1 MKTHDL
7 VPGTPEWD
15 AHRLEHDNASECAAM
30 LGLSKKTTRNE
41 LLRMKATGNA
51 KEFSQFVRE
60 KILASG
66 HVAEAAARPLVEEE
80 IGEDLYPLTCTSD
93 EYPTLSCSFDGV
105 NMMET
110 INWECKVWNE
120 DLVAQVRAKKLTDPD
135 HIYQLEQ
142 QRIINT
148 RATKSIFTVA
158 RADGSERVSME
169 YIPQPGLREQILA
182 GWVQF
187 REDRANHIPEPIKAE
202 AIATPVE
209 TLPAIVY
216 DIDRKS
222 MALTSN
228 LPIFRDAVQALI
240 ERTKAPLENDQDFA
254 DRKAL
259 CKYLRTTEA
268 NLKLKADEVIG
279 QISDVAAFSNGLKD
293 LAKVIQAAALT
304 SEKLVEREEQAR
316 KDSIR
321 QGGERAL
328 AVHLASLQARFDG
341 RVQMPSIKGLFAE
354 KMKGL
359 RSLAS
364 MQNAIDTELANRK
377 IEANAIADTFSAN
390 LRAMDA
396 IQDEHTGDYTF
407 LFRDLQQI
415 IGYAAD
421 PFAAVVKSRIEAY
434 VSAEAAKVE
443 AAAEAARERIR
454 NEERAKAQA
463 DIEAKAKKDREEA
476 AAEQKRLQD
485 EADAAKPAPAVVA
498 QTVGAVD
505 PLDEGGPLP
514 SVVPSIIDD
523 QVREIEQAPTPITK
537 PRVKLDPKRPTDVEI
552 LNAISLTFNVS
563 VEVAARW
570 LLTMNAAELAEVA
583 A

>member
-15 AHRLEHDNASECAAM
+15 AHRLSHDNASECAAM

-66 HVAEAAARPLVEEE
+66 HAAEAATRPLVEEE
-80 IGEDLYPLTCTSD
+80 VGEDLYPLTCTSD
-93 EYPTLSCSFDGV
+93 EYPSLSCSFDGV
-105 NMMET
+105 NMSET

-148 RATKSIFTVA
+148 KATKSIFTVA

-169 YIPQPGLREQILA
+169 YVPQPGLREQILA
-182 GWVQF
+182 GWAQF
-187 REDRANHIPEPIKAE
+187 REDLAAYVPEPVKAE

-240 ERTKAPLENDQDFA
+240 ERSKAPLENDQDFA

-279 QISDVAAFSNGLKD
+279 QMSDVAAFSNGLKD
-293 LAKVIQAAALT
+293 LAKAIQVAALA

-316 KDSIR
+316 KDAIR

-328 AVHLASLQARFDG
+328 SVHLASLQARFDG
-341 RVQMPSIKGLFAE
+341 RVSMPIIRGSFAE

-377 IEANAIADTFSAN
+377 IDANAIADTYSAN
-390 LRAMDA
+390 LRKL
-396 IQDEHTGDYTF
+396 DELAADHLF

-421 PFAAVVKSRIEAY
+421 PFAAVVKSRVDAH
-434 VSAEAAKVE
+434 VAAEAARIE
-443 AAAEAARERIR
+443 AAAEAAREQIR
-454 NEERAKAQA
+454 SEERAKA
-463 DIEAKAKKDREEA
+463 EAEAREKL
-476 AAEQKRLQD
+476 AAEQTAQ
-485 EADAAKPAPAVVA
+485 PAPALTLSDVA
-498 QTVGAVD
+498 TAVLPEPIASALVGNAPATTVPFPPGRRAVGS
-505 PLDEGGPLP
+505 LER
-514 SVVPSIIDD
+514 VPSKPATPPAKSPAPMPSLTELITGTAEAFGADD
-523 QVREIEQAPTPITK
+523 ADVIRWFLA
-537 PRVKLDPKRPTDVEI
+537 LDPAA
-552 LNAISLTFNVS
+552 LNDALRNAT
-563 VEVAARW
+563 EVA
-570 LLTMNAAELAEVA
+570 
-583 A
+583 

>member
-7 VPGTPEWD
+7 IPGTPEWD

-41 LLRMKATGNA
+41 LLRIKATGNA

-66 HVAEAAARPLVEEE
+66 HAAEAAARPLMEEE

-105 NMMET
+105 NMSET

-120 DLVAQVRAKKLTDPD
+120 ELVAQVRAKKLTDPD

-148 RATKSIFTVA
+148 EATKTIFTVA

-182 GWVQF
+182 GWAQF
-187 REDRANHIPEPIKAE
+187 REDLAAYIPEPAKVE
-202 AIATPVE
+202 AVAAPVE

-240 ERTKAPLENDQDFA
+240 ERTKAPLETDQDFA

-259 CKYLRTTEA
+259 CKYLRTTET

-293 LAKVIQAAALT
+293 LAKVIQAAALA
-304 SEKLVEREEQAR
+304 SEKLVEREELAR
-316 KDSIR
+316 KDAIR

-328 AVHLASLQARFDG
+328 SVHLASLQTRFDG
-341 RVQMPSIKGLFAE
+341 RVQMPVIKGAFAE

-364 MQNAIDTELANRK
+364 MQNAIDTELANKK

-390 LRAMDA
+390 LRTLDSIA
-396 IQDEHTGDYTF
+396 GDHLF

-415 IGYAAD
+415 IGYADA
-421 PFAAVVKSRIEAY
+421 PFTAVVKSRVDAH
-434 VSAEAAKVE
+434 VAAEAAKAE
-443 AAAEAARERIR
+443 ALAEAARERIR
-454 NEERAKAQA
+454 KEEQEKAQA
-463 DIEAKAKKDREEA
+463 AADAKTKKDREEA
-476 AAEQKRLQD
+476 AAEQKRID
-485 EADAAKPAPAVVA
+485 DAAKPAVTAVAPATSSKDV
-498 QTVGAVD
+498 
-505 PLDEGGPLP
+505 DEGGPLP

-537 PRVKLDPKRPTDVEI
+537 PRVKLDPNRPSDEDI
-552 LNAISLTFNVS
+552 IAALGNIFCARPS
-563 VEVAARW
+563 VVAGW
-570 LLTMNAAELAEVA
+570 LLTMNQAELAKVA

>member
-1 MKTHDL
+1 MKTLDL
-7 VPGTPEWD
+7 IPGTPEWE
-15 AHRLEHDNASECAAM
+15 AHRFNHDNASECAAM
-30 LGLSKKTTRNE
+30 LGLSKKMSRNE

-51 KEFSQFVRE
+51 REFSQYVRE

-66 HVAEAAARPLVEEE
+66 HAAEAAARPQIEKE
-80 IGEDLYPLTCTSD
+80 IGEDLYPLTCVSD
-93 EYPTLSCSFDGV
+93 EFPTLSCSFDGV
-105 NMMET
+105 SMGEDLT
-110 INWECKVWNE
+110 WECKVWNE
-120 DLVAQVRAKKLTDPD
+120 DLVAQVRAGELTDPD

-148 RATKSIFTVA
+148 GAVKTIFTVA
-158 RADGSERVSME
+158 RADGSEKESME
-169 YIPQPGLREQILA
+169 YVPVPGRREQILA
-182 GWVQF
+182 GWEQF
-187 REDRANHIPEPIKAE
+187 RIDLAAYVPEPIKAE
-202 AIATPVE
+202 AIAAPVE
-209 TLPAIVY
+209 TLPAITY

-328 AVHLASLQARFDG
+328 TTHLAGLQARFDG
-341 RVQMPSIKGLFAE
+341 RVQMPTIKGAFAE

-396 IQDEHTGDYTF
+396 IQDEHAGDYTF

-421 PFAAVVKSRIEAY
+421 PFAAVVKSRIETY
-434 VSAEAAKVE
+434 VAAEAAKAEV
-443 AAAEAARERIR
+443 AAEAARERIR
-454 NEERAKAQA
+454 NEERAKVQA
-463 DIEAKAKKDREEA
+463 ETEAKAKKDREEA
-476 AAEQKRLQD
+476 AAEQKRLD
-485 EADAAKPAPAVVA
+485 DAAKAVVKA
-498 QTVGAVD
+498 ETVVAAPVVEVD
-505 PLDEGGPLP
+505 EEGPLP

-523 QVREIEQAPTPITK
+523 QVRGIEQTATPITK
-537 PRVKLDPKRPTDVEI
+537 PRVKLDIKRPSDDAI
-552 LNAISLTFNVS
+552 LAAVMAHFNV
-563 VEVAARW
+563 ERPVAASW
-570 LLTMNAAELAEVA
+570 LLTMNAAELAKVA